1 MLFYGIDL
9 QMIWITLMCIVEI
22 LGDFAIEKYTQTWK
36 AINLAQGVG
45 LYGGVIFFL
54 IKSLIGSNILY
65 VNGMWDGISG
75 LIESFAAYYFL
86 GERLDRPVQYIGL
99 GLIIL
104 GVFLMKK

>member
-1 MLFYGIDL
+1 MVIGIDM
-9 QMIWITLMCIVEI
+9 QTIWITLMCIVEI

-36 AINLAQGVG
+36 AIDLAKGVG

-65 VNGMWDGISG
+65 VNGLWDGVSG
-75 LIESFAAYYFL
+75 LIESAAAYFFL
-86 GERLDRPVQYIGL
+86 GERLDRPTQYIGL
-99 GLIIL
+99 ALIIG

>member
-1 MLFYGIDL
+1 MFGIDL

-22 LGDFAIEKYTQTWK
+22 LGDFAIERYTHTW
-36 AINLAQGVG
+36 NLIDLGKGIG

-75 LIESFAAYYFL
+75 LIESAAAYYFL
-86 GERLDRPVQYIGL
+86 GQRFEHTSQYAGL

-104 GVFLMKK
+104 GMFLMKN